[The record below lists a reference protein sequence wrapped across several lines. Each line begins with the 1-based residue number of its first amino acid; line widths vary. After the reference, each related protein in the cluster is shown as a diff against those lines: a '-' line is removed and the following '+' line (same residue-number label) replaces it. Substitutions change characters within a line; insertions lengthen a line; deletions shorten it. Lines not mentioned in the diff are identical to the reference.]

1 MASTSTPK
9 ILLVD
14 SDPQFIYLMKRYVDN
29 CGFILILA
37 GWSANIIDLVVKEK
51 PNLIFISVSHPEA
64 DSPGLMRTLK
74 SSSSTSNIQ
83 IVLCIASEA
92 VLQDWMLISYEC
104 LIQPV
109 MYSDF
114 IRIVSEAGLDI
125 NGQKG
130 SL

>member
-1 MASTSTPK
+1 MVTTSIPK

-29 CGFILILA
+29 CGFFLILA
-37 GWSANIIDLVVKEK
+37 GWSANIIELVENEK

-64 DSPGLMRTLK
+64 DSSRLLQTLK
-74 SSSSTSNIQ
+74 SNSSTSNIQ
-83 IVLCIASEA
+83 IVLCTASEA
-92 VLQDWMLISYEC
+92 VLQDWMLVSYEC

-114 IRIVSEAGLDI
+114 VRIISEAGLNS
-125 NGQKG
+125 NGQKDR
-130 SL
+130 L